1 METPPARVLGAQ
13 EGKELAR
20 QRHPGGKCLSASS
33 CTHVF
38 SAKWSF
44 LVRTSAPL
52 LTESKEARGLPGPVL
67 PGAMQATGIANVWG
81 SAAPPPSAAGA
92 AGWASDREAPGPS
105 GALGPDQVETSLGG
119 AGRILGAPSGESA
132 WGLRQA
138 VAWALCL
145 LPACASL
152 LPTCPHLSVKPSCEC
167 LYLMPSEPHSFTVT
181 SAPFL
186 ELFRL
191 FQVVGKID
199 DTLALLNL
207 VSFSFGSWAGA
218 PPARSQGR
226 CSTPGVQGWPPAT
239 LSCAPPPSQA
249 CMMTITF
256 LPFTVSHRGFWPP
269 FHPGPSRPPL
279 TREHALLKALRPMG
293 RCPGPLGC
301 RGFQEPAGSRHGA
314 QVGVGVGGS
323 PRPPGQ
329 PGLIPAGDPPS
340 SHPAAPGFGGRAML

>member
-1 METPPARVLGAQ
+1 MPWA
-13 EGKELAR
+13 LAR
-20 QRHPGGKCLSASS
+20 R
-33 CTHVF
+33 
-38 SAKWSF
+38 
-44 LVRTSAPL
+44 R
-52 LTESKEARGLPGPVL
+52 
-67 PGAMQATGIANVWG
+67 
-81 SAAPPPSAAGA
+81 PP
-92 AGWASDREAPGPS
+92 W
-105 GALGPDQVETSLGG
+105 GG

-138 VAWALCL
+138 TAWALCL

-181 SAPFL
+181 SALFL

-207 VSFSFGSWAGA
+207 VSLSFGSWAGA
-218 PPARSQGR
+218 PPAGARAGAQPRVCRAG
-226 CSTPGVQGWPPAT
+226 PQPPSAAP
-239 LSCAPPPSQA
+239 LPPPSQA

-269 FHPGPSRPPL
+269 FHPVPSRPPL
-279 TREHALLKALRPMG
+279 TREYALLKALKPMV
-293 RCPGPLGC
+293 RCPGPRGC
-301 RGFQEPAGSRHGA
+301 RGFQEPAGSRHGV
-314 QVGVGVGGS
+314 QVGVGGS

-340 SHPAAPGFGGRAML
+340 SHPAAPGFGGRVVL